1 MTLKLFNAEIFDLIN
16 LLIPPTIVI
25 RASLD
30 IRLSASLTFLLSDFL
45 FFFLFTLL
53 YLPCMSLYLPCVPF
67 YLPFFCLPINHVCC
81 LYTIFSVYPS
91 CYIGVSIFTMFFC
104 LFNMFI
110 YLSTMFAC
118 LYTIF
123 LSTHQVTILV
133 FIFSIF
139 SVYLPPLLVYL

>member
-1 MTLKLFNAEIFDLIN
+1 
-16 LLIPPTIVI
+16 
-25 RASLD
+25 
-30 IRLSASLTFLLSDFL
+30 
-45 FFFLFTLL
+45 
-53 YLPCMSLYLPCVPF
+53 MSLYLPCLPF

-91 CYIGVSIFTMFFC
+91 CYTCVSIFTMFFC

-139 SVYLPPLLVYL
+139 SVYLPPLLVYLSSLLVYLPKCVCLSSMFVYQGIIFSFCPLAPRSMCDSLS